1 MLRLRKL
8 LYFFIIG
15 LVIQGPVAFAMSST
29 NFLIP
34 WDNVN
39 EGGMDNGTSTNFSI
53 RDTLGDNASGT
64 STSANFSLSAGYRA
78 PEGANVLA
86 YRIKSAATTPTPSYS
101 SFSNGLGTVVVSSAA
116 GFAVGDLIAVV
127 EDVGFGEFVAIGQIS
142 NITGSTI
149 TVDGFDGDGGSMSA
163 VPAGGNDF
171 VYRLSSN
178 AIAFGALTVGSEHVS
193 VVGTSVLT
201 SIATGYSLYV
211 QANQILQ
218 NGSAQTIATV
228 TDGTVSTGSEEYG
241 AEVTGSTSFNPGTD
255 LGVTTTQRVIQ
266 TSGVSSGSVSDK
278 IGMIYKL
285 SITNATNQ
293 GAYTQTAYYT
303 LTANY

>member
-1 MLRLRKL
+1 M
-8 LYFFIIG
+8 
-15 LVIQGPVAFAMSST
+15 
-29 NFLIP
+29 
-34 WDNVN
+34 
-39 EGGMDNGTSTNFSI
+39 GTSTNFSM

-64 STSANFSLSAGYRA
+64 STSANFSISAGYRA

-86 YRIKSAATTPTPSYS
+86 YRIKSAASTPTTGYS

-127 EDVGFGEFVAIGQIS
+127 EDIGFSEFVSIGQITDIS
-142 NITGSTI
+142 GTTI

-163 VPAGGNDF
+163 VPAGGNDL

-178 AIAFGALTVGSEHVS
+178 SIAFGALTPGSEHVS

-211 QANQILQ
+211 HANQLLQ
-218 NGSAQTIATV
+218 NGLAQTIATV
-228 TDGTVSTGSEEYG
+228 TDGTVSSGSEEYG
-241 AEVTGSTSFNPGTD
+241 AEVTGSTAFSPGTD
-255 LGVTTTQRVIQ
+255 LGVTTTQRIIQ

-278 IGMIYKL
+278 IGMIFKL
-285 SITNATNQ
+285 SITGSTNP
-293 GAYTQTAYYT
+293 GSYSQTAYYT